1 MASLNRVTIIGN
13 LGGDPESRDTAN
25 STVCNFTVAT
35 SEKVNGEDQTE
46 WHRVVAWGKIAEA
59 CQKYLSKGASV
70 YVDGKIQTR
79 KWEKDGVTR
88 YSTEIVA
95 RQVQFLGGK
104 ADGGQR
110 QEPAAA
116 PAATVGVPEDDFPF

>member
-46 WHRVVAWGKIAEA
+46 WHRVVAWGKTAEA

-104 ADGGQR
+104 ADSGQR
-110 QEPAAA
+110 QEPAVA